1 MNDSA
6 WLLASTPAS
15 PKGEPPPPPPGFSL
29 QVSGTDKNFLQKATK
44 ITKGNPAEGPGTF
57 KASVF
62 VAFVIFCKKIFS
74 LKGTLTA
81 GGPNQG

>member
-1 MNDSA
+1 MSDSA

-15 PKGEPPPPPPGFSL
+15 PKGEPHPRRRGSAYRLAEPTK
-29 QVSGTDKNFLQKATK
+29 VFLQKATK

-81 GGPNQG
+81 GGANQG